1 MIDTWRDAEMSSK
14 KIRRRKKK
22 FNIQCREFCKSMRKT
37 WPDTRAAL
45 AKILSARL
53 KEKSE
58 AEE

>member
-1 MIDTWRDAEMSSK
+1 MSSK

-37 WPDTRAAL
+37 WPDTKASL
-45 AKILSARL
+45 AKMLSARL
-53 KEKSE
+53 KENSE

>member
-1 MIDTWRDAEMSSK
+1 MSSK

-22 FNIQCREFCKSMRKT
+22 FNIQCREFRKSMCKT

-45 AKILSARL
+45 AKMLSARL
-53 KEKSE
+53 KENSE